1 MKLMTIAQALNYQ
14 MQHAGKFSGMLAMHR
29 FGAGLSDNMSFKGR
43 RGINFNLLPL
53 KQSIPMRM
61 TGEFLQKPLLRVSL
75 FILLSILLRLMLDLS
90 FGMIYRFYDVI
101 RPWQEYLGAALLTV
115 AILEM
120 VILLKR
126 RINRH
131 IPWDKSP
138 TRRLLLECLIIA
150 PAALIAIVLLRISI
164 NVFMLKAAFIKFS
177 DEAITAIYYLFFL
190 VILPAFLE
198 FAVFL
203 LNRWRTGLAEVE
215 RFRKENAEFRFEA
228 LRAQINPHFL
238 FNSLNTLSSLIYE
251 DRDKAAGFIRH
262 LSDVYRYVLEN
273 RNRETITLSEELTFI
288 KAFVYLYQ
296 LRFDNKLT
304 VSVAVEET
312 LLQRLIAPMTLQLLI
327 ENAVKHNIV
336 STRKPLNIEIYTDEN
351 LFLNVRNNLQKKQT
365 EEVSTA
371 MGLKNIVSRYG
382 FLTRLPVEIKE
393 TDNEFIVKVPLI

>member
-177 DEAITAIYYLFFL
+177 DEVITAIYYLFFL

-351 LFLNVRNNLQKKQT
+351 HFLNVRNNLQKKQT

>member
-1 MKLMTIAQALNYQ
+1 MTIAQALNYQ

-177 DEAITAIYYLFFL
+177 DEVITAIYYLFFL

>member
-1 MKLMTIAQALNYQ
+1 M
-14 MQHAGKFSGMLAMHR
+14 
-29 FGAGLSDNMSFKGR
+29 
-43 RGINFNLLPL
+43 

-120 VILLKR
+120 VIFLKR

>member
-177 DEAITAIYYLFFL
+177 DEVITAIYYLFFL

>member
-1 MKLMTIAQALNYQ
+1 MTIAQALNYQ

>member
-382 FLTRLPVEIKE
+382 FLSRLPVEIKE

>member
-312 LLQRLIAPMTLQLLI
+312 MLQRLIAPMTLQLLI